1 MEKIRVL
8 VCDDMPYICDFFEM
22 LLNNSENCICVGSAH
37 NEAEVTQQVKQLQP
51 DIVLLDV
58 QMDTEDSGLRL
69 IPIIGEL
76 SPRSKIIII
85 SVHEDSRIVF
95 EAIKRGA
102 KDYFV
107 KNQPT
112 DEIIET
118 IERIHTEN
126 RNIIRGDIATKLID
140 QYEII
145 EERQQSLLYM
155 FNKMIVLSQ
164 RELEIL
170 KELCDGQSYTA
181 IAEKYFIEEVTVRTH
196 INRILKKMEYKR
208 ISTLVEHLKKIRVF
222 DLFLSPPPPIKNSPL
237 TCFFLCC
244 HQ

>member
-22 LLNNSENCICVGSAH
+22 LLNNSKNCVCVGRAC
-37 NEAEVTQQVKQLQP
+37 NEAEVTRQVAKLRP

-58 QMDTEDSGLRL
+58 QMDTEDSGLQL
-69 IPIIGEL
+69 IPAIGRL
-76 SPRSKIIII
+76 SPASKIIII
-85 SVHEDSRIVF
+85 SIHEDSRIIF

-118 IERIHTEN
+118 IERIHTDN
-126 RNIIRGDIATKLID
+126 QDMIRGDIATKLIN
-140 QYEII
+140 QYEVI

-155 FNKMIVLSQ
+155 FNKMIILSQ

-170 KELCDGQSYTA
+170 KELCAGKSYTA

-196 INRILKKMEYKR
+196 INRILKKMGYKR
-208 ISTLVEHLKKIRVF
+208 ISTLVEHLRQLRVF
-222 DLFLSPPPPIKNSPL
+222 DLFRQPPSQDP
-237 TCFFLCC
+237 
-244 HQ
+244 